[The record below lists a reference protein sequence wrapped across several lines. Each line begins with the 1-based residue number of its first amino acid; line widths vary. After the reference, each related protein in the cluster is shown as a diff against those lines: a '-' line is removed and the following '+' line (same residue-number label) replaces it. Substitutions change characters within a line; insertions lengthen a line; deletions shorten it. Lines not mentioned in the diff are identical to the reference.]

1 METQKQSRIMGMEE
15 WIKEQQR
22 RYLDEPR
29 YKELQEVTEQARNLV
44 RKKEYRKLT
53 ELVRQ
58 YGKSED
64 VVSHV
69 ACLLSD
75 SCLFPT
81 PERTAET
88 DRSELMEALKGT
100 YFMEKNGCRLADISP
115 EEAGSVHGMLAM
127 HTFMRDAYLKAH
139 PESGQERPSPEEVR
153 SSVRILDYRRKG
165 SDTWELCNLAVHL
178 VPPSRYVAL
187 RYGLADDYDR
197 LDRLNRSEPGPAYD
211 GYGVVLESRL
221 CRNAEKAAE
230 SIKDV
235 RMPDFYLERL
245 NGELEILGRIAASP
259 DTVHDILH
267 IRPDFLVK
275 YGIDKNASATE
286 RSCQAEKA
294 YRELDARFVRM
305 TGRRPYADEFFSSL
319 RRETEKTAKE
329 NRPKQSHRTILRNP
343 PSKGRKMGI

>member
-1 METQKQSRIMGMEE
+1 MGMEE

-100 YFMEKNGCRLADISP
+100 YFMEKNGCRLADVNP
-115 EEAGSVHGMLAM
+115 EKADSVHGMLAM

-153 SSVRILDYRRKG
+153 SSVRILDYHRKG
-165 SDTWELCNLAVHL
+165 SDTWELCNLAVHFM
-178 VPPSRYVAL
+178 PPSRYVAL

-221 CRNAEKAAE
+221 CRNAEKVAE

-235 RMPDFYLERL
+235 RLPDFYLERL

-259 DTVHDILH
+259 DVVHDILH
-267 IRPDFLVK
+267 ISPDFLAK

-305 TGRRPYADEFFSSL
+305 TGRRPYADELFASI
-319 RRETEKTAKE
+319 RHRKKGMVKEKTQKQPD
-329 NRPKQSHRTILRNP
+329 RPILRNP
-343 PSKGRKMGI
+343 LSKGRKMGI

>member
-1 METQKQSRIMGMEE
+1 MEE

-127 HTFMRDAYLKAH
+127 HVHAGCLLEGTSRKRAGTAVT
-139 PESGQERPSPEEVR
+139 GR
-153 SSVRILDYRRKG
+153 S
-165 SDTWELCNLAVHL
+165 AV
-178 VPPSRYVAL
+178 
-187 RYGLADDYDR
+187 
-197 LDRLNRSEPGPAYD
+197 
-211 GYGVVLESRL
+211 
-221 CRNAEKAAE
+221 
-230 SIKDV
+230 
-235 RMPDFYLERL
+235 
-245 NGELEILGRIAASP
+245 
-259 DTVHDILH
+259 
-267 IRPDFLVK
+267 IRPDSGLPP
-275 YGIDKNASATE
+275 E
-286 RSCQAEKA
+286 RERHVGTLQPGRAFYAAFTVCGTQ
-294 YRELDARFVRM
+294 VRAC
-305 TGRRPYADEFFSSL
+305 G
-319 RRETEKTAKE
+319 
-329 NRPKQSHRTILRNP
+329 
-343 PSKGRKMGI
+343 